1 MFEIRTAGKASGML
15 KEVSMELRTMR
26 YFLAVAREE
35 NMTRAAELLH
45 VTQPTLSKQLKAL
58 EDELGK
64 KLFSR
69 HSFSIQLTEEGILL
83 RKRAEDLIKMA
94 DKITAEFLTLDDV
107 LGGDIYFG
115 MAESY
120 QIRYLASAIKQF
132 KITFPDMRYHIT
144 SGDTEQVTERLD
156 KGVIDFA
163 VLAEEP
169 NTAKYHFLAFPESDL
184 WGVVMPADCP
194 LAQKQAVCADDLIG
208 LPLFCSEQGWYRDI
222 SKWCGN
228 KIDGLHLEGS
238 FRLSYNG
245 SLFVK
250 EGLGYLLTFKHLIDT
265 SPNSGLVFRPLTPA
279 LETKIYL
286 IWKKYQV
293 FTPIAERL
301 LEYLKNRFEV
311 IRSCQAVAHHAPSND
326 IP

>member
-1 MFEIRTAGKASGML
+1 
-15 KEVSMELRTMR
+15 MELRTIR

-64 KLFSR
+64 KLFTR

-94 DKITAEFLTLDDV
+94 DKITEEFLTLDDV

-115 MAESY
+115 LAESH
-120 QIRYLASAIKQF
+120 QIRHLAAVIRKF
-132 KITFPDMRYHIT
+132 KDTYPELHYHIT
-144 SGDTEQVTERLD
+144 SGDTEQVTEKLD
-156 KGVIDFA
+156 KGIIDFA
-163 VLAEEP
+163 VLAQEP
-169 NTAKYHFLAFPESDL
+169 DTSKYHYLPFPDADL

-194 LAQKQAVCADDLIG
+194 LAEKKAICVDDLIG
-208 LPLFCSEQGWYRDI
+208 LPLFCSEQSWNYDI
-222 SKWCGN
+222 PKWCGSRMEQ
-228 KIDGLHLEGS
+228 LHLEGS

-250 EGLGYLLTFKHLIDT
+250 EGLGFLLTFKHLINT
-265 SPNSGLVFRPLTPA
+265 HPGSGLVFRPLTPK
-279 LETKIYL
+279 LESNIYL

-293 FTPIAERL
+293 FTPIAEQL
-301 LEYLKNRFEV
+301 LKMLKSDFSAQNLPPRPCFQSE
-311 IRSCQAVAHHAPSND
+311 SPLN
-326 IP
+326 PT